1 MSTPDLRRR
10 LKAYWAETMQ
20 KKFQK
25 EASNGVRYRGLMLI
39 PQVGN
44 VPFPLSPNAQPSYVN

>member
-1 MSTPDLRRR
+1 MNIEELLR
-10 LKAYWAETMQ
+10 KAIAAEAMQ
-20 KKFQK
+20 KKFEK

-39 PQVGN
+39 PQVGS